1 MIRSFSKI
9 TSVLMSGALV
19 ASMLPFSLFQAVA
32 ENTDI
37 VSNTNNNVVNSKI
50 PTLADD
56 AVLNWA
62 TKVGEGYDSNAIG
75 TPIIVGDS
83 LIFCSGTRLYKMDK
97 YNGTVQAYSEM
108 AGRSSY
114 NIVPPTYADNKIFVG
129 LANGAVQAFDA
140 QTLKSLW
147 IYKDQLSGQPNSP
160 IVYSNGCVY
169 TGFWNNEDA
178 EANYVCI
185 SAKDEDAEND
195 LEEKQSIW
203 QYTHKGGFYWAG
215 AYACSDYLLVGTDD
229 GQNGSSSKTS
239 CLLSLNPTNGKV
251 IDKIEGLNGDIRS
264 SVSYDNQT
272 DRYYFT
278 SKGGSFYSVAVNSNG
293 TFKKNAESYDIK
305 EIKLENGTDS
315 TAMSTAAPVVHNSRA
330 YIGVS
335 GSSQFTEYS
344 GHNITVIDLDSFK
357 IAYRVPTKGYPQ
369 ATGLLTTAYE
379 DKDGYSYVYF
389 VDNYTPGKV
398 RFIKDKKGVTSVVD
412 GVTESCNN
420 GGKITEVKNCA
431 QVLFTPVEAQAN
443 YALATPVADTDGT
456 LYMKNDSAYMMSIGS
471 KIDSLEVTAQ
481 PEKTLYCTGDNFAP
495 KGITV
500 IAKFKNGTQRD
511 VTKYIT
517 YPDYKLTED
526 YLDVTLTYDIQRY
539 GDKLDKNNG
548 NEIGIEAEPVEVN
561 VDVTVLSK
569 TDYDAV
575 EGVVSAIDNIGTV
588 TLESKTLIDA
598 ARNSYNSLDDSL
610 KQYVSNY
617 EALLNAE
624 KELKRLTPTTP
635 TAPSEP
641 TVPTV
646 PTAPSEPTAPTDPTE
661 PSEPTVVP
669 TTPTAPSE
677 PTVPT
682 MPTAP
687 SEPTVPTVPT
697 TPTAPSKP
705 TAPTNAPARPSTAVQ
720 DTTQNAPS
728 NNAAAS
734 STQANDANQT
744 GKVATGTTTP
754 VAVLLA
760 VMASALVTAFVLRK
774 AKPLNR

>member
-129 LANGAVQAFDA
+129 LANGTVQAFDA

-185 SAKDEDAEND
+185 SAKDEDAESD

-315 TAMSTAAPVVHNSRA
+315 TAMSTAAPVVHNGRA

-481 PEKTLYCTGDNFAP
+481 PEKALYCTGDNFAP

-517 YPDYKLTED
+517 YPDYQLTED

-575 EGVVSAIDNIGTV
+575 ESVVSAIDNIGTV
-588 TLESKTLIDA
+588 TLESKTLIDT

-624 KELKRLTPTTP
+624 EELKRLIPTMPTAPSEPTVPTTP

-646 PTAPSEPTAPTDPTE
+646 PTAPSKPTVPTDPTE
-661 PSEPTVVP
+661 PSESTVVP

-682 MPTAP
+682 TPTAP
-687 SEPTVPTVPT
+687 SE
-697 TPTAPSKP
+697 P
-705 TAPTNAPARPSTAVQ
+705 TAPTNAPANPATAVQ
-720 DTTQNAPS
+720 DTTQNATS

>member
-97 YNGTVQAYSEM
+97 YNGTVQAYGEM

-129 LANGAVQAFDA
+129 LANGTVQAFDA

-169 TGFWNNEDA
+169 TGFWNSEDA

-185 SAKDEDAEND
+185 SAKDEDAESD

-420 GGKITEVKNCA
+420 GGKITKVENCA

-481 PEKTLYCTGDNFAP
+481 PEKALYCTGDNFAP

-517 YPDYKLTED
+517 YPDYQLTED

-575 EGVVSAIDNIGTV
+575 ESVVSAIDNIGTV
-588 TLESKTLIDA
+588 TLESKTLIDT

-624 KELKRLTPTTP
+624 EELKRLIPTMPTAPSEPTVPTTP

-646 PTAPSEPTAPTDPTE
+646 PTAPSKPTVPTDPTE

-682 MPTAP
+682 TPTAP
-687 SEPTVPTVPT
+687 SE
-697 TPTAPSKP
+697 P
-705 TAPTNAPARPSTAVQ
+705 TAPTNAPANPATAVQ
-720 DTTQNAPS
+720 DTTQNATS

>member
-185 SAKDEDAEND
+185 SAKDEDAESD

-278 SKGGSFYSVAVNSNG
+278 SKGGSFYSAAVNSNG
-293 TFKKNAESYDIK
+293 TFKKNADSYDIK

-315 TAMSTAAPVVHNSRA
+315 TAMSTATPVVHNGRA

-420 GGKITEVKNCA
+420 GGKITKVKNCA

-481 PEKTLYCTGDNFAP
+481 PEKALYCTGDNFAP

-517 YPDYKLTED
+517 YPDYQLTED

-548 NEIGIEAEPVEVN
+548 NEIGIEAEPAEVN

-575 EGVVSAIDNIGTV
+575 EGVVSAINSIGTV

-610 KQYVSNY
+610 KQYVNNY

-624 KELKRLTPTTP
+624 EELKKLTPTTP
-635 TAPSEP
+635 TESSEPTEP

-646 PTAPSEPTAPTDPTE
+646 PSEPTVPTDPTE

-677 PTVPT
+677 PTVPAT
-682 MPTAP
+682 PTAP
-687 SEPTVPTVPT
+687 SEPTVPT
-697 TPTAPSKP
+697 
-705 TAPTNAPARPSTAVQ
+705 APTNAPAGPATAAQ
-720 DTTQNAPS
+720 DTTQNATS

-734 STQANDANQT
+734 STQTNGANQT

-754 VAVLLA
+754 VVVLLA

-774 AKPLNR
+774 AKPLNK

>member
-129 LANGAVQAFDA
+129 LANGTVQAFDA

-147 IYKDQLSGQPNSP
+147 IYKDRLSGQPNSP

-169 TGFWNNEDA
+169 TGFWNSEDA

-185 SAKDEDAEND
+185 SAKDEDAESD

-278 SKGGSFYSVAVNSNG
+278 SKGGSFYSAAVNSNG
-293 TFKKNAESYDIK
+293 TFKKNADSYDIK

-315 TAMSTAAPVVHNSRA
+315 TAMSTAAPVVHNGRA

-420 GGKITEVKNCA
+420 GGKITKVKNCA

-481 PEKTLYCTGDNFAP
+481 PEKALYCTGDNFAP

-517 YPDYKLTED
+517 YPDYQLTED

-548 NEIGIEAEPVEVN
+548 NEIGIEAEPIEVN

-569 TDYDAV
+569 TDYNAV
-575 EGVVSAIDNIGTV
+575 ESVVSAIDNIGTV
-588 TLESKTLIDA
+588 TLESKTLIDT

-624 KELKRLTPTTP
+624 EELKRLTPTTP

-646 PTAPSEPTAPTDPTE
+646 PTTPTAPSEPTVPT
-661 PSEPTVVP
+661 VP

-677 PTVPT
+677 PTVPTVPT

-697 TPTAPSKP
+697 TPTTPSEP

-720 DTTQNAPS
+720 DTTQNATS

-734 STQANDANQT
+734 STQANDVNQT
-744 GKVATGTTTP
+744 GKVATGAAAPT
-754 VAVLLA
+754 AVLLA
-760 VMASALVTAFVLRK
+760 VMATALVTAFVLRK

>member
-1 MIRSFSKI
+1 
-9 TSVLMSGALV
+9 MSGALV

-129 LANGAVQAFDA
+129 LANGTVQAFDA

-185 SAKDEDAEND
+185 SAKDEDAESD

-278 SKGGSFYSVAVNSNG
+278 SKGGSFYSAAVNSNG
-293 TFKKNAESYDIK
+293 TFKKNADSYDIK

-315 TAMSTAAPVVHNSRA
+315 TAMSTAAPVVHNGRA

-481 PEKTLYCTGDNFAP
+481 PEKALYCTGDNFAP

-517 YPDYKLTED
+517 YPDYQLTED

-588 TLESKTLIDA
+588 TLESKTLIDT

-624 KELKRLTPTTP
+624 EELKRLTPTTP

-646 PTAPSEPTAPTDPTE
+646 PTAPSEPTVPTDPTE

-682 MPTAP
+682 TPTAP
-687 SEPTVPTVPT
+687 SEPTVPA
-697 TPTAPSKP
+697 TPTAPSEP
-705 TAPTNAPARPSTAVQ
+705 TAPTNASTSPTSATQ
-720 DTTQNAPS
+720 ATQATQGTTQNATS

-744 GKVATGTTTP
+744 GKVATGAAAPT
-754 VAVLLA
+754 AVLLA
-760 VMASALVTAFVLRK
+760 VMATALATAFVLRR
-774 AKPLNR
+774 AKPLNK

>member
-1 MIRSFSKI
+1 
-9 TSVLMSGALV
+9 MSGALV

-32 ENTDI
+32 ENTDV

-278 SKGGSFYSVAVNSNG
+278 SKGGSFYSAAVNSNG
-293 TFKKNAESYDIK
+293 TFKKNADSYDIK

-315 TAMSTAAPVVHNSRA
+315 TAMSTAAPVVHNGRA

-420 GGKITEVKNCA
+420 GGKITKVENCA

-456 LYMKNDSAYMMSIGS
+456 LYMKNDSAY
-471 KIDSLEVTAQ
+471 
-481 PEKTLYCTGDNFAP
+481 CF
-495 KGITV
+495 
-500 IAKFKNGTQRD
+500 
-511 VTKYIT
+511 
-517 YPDYKLTED
+517 YKWTW
-526 YLDVTLTYDIQRY
+526 Y
-539 GDKLDKNNG
+539 
-548 NEIGIEAEPVEVN
+548 
-561 VDVTVLSK
+561 
-569 TDYDAV
+569 
-575 EGVVSAIDNIGTV
+575 
-588 TLESKTLIDA
+588 
-598 ARNSYNSLDDSL
+598 
-610 KQYVSNY
+610 
-617 EALLNAE
+617 
-624 KELKRLTPTTP
+624 
-635 TAPSEP
+635 
-641 TVPTV
+641 
-646 PTAPSEPTAPTDPTE
+646 
-661 PSEPTVVP
+661 
-669 TTPTAPSE
+669 
-677 PTVPT
+677 
-682 MPTAP
+682 
-687 SEPTVPTVPT
+687 
-697 TPTAPSKP
+697 
-705 TAPTNAPARPSTAVQ
+705 
-720 DTTQNAPS
+720 
-728 NNAAAS
+728 
-734 STQANDANQT
+734 
-744 GKVATGTTTP
+744 
-754 VAVLLA
+754 
-760 VMASALVTAFVLRK
+760 
-774 AKPLNR
+774 

>member
-37 VSNTNNNVVNSKI
+37 VSNTSNNVVNSKI

-83 LIFCSGTRLYKMDK
+83 LIFCSGTKLYRMDK
-97 YNGTVQAYSEM
+97 YNGTIQAYGEM

-114 NIVPPTYADNKIFVG
+114 NIVSPTYADNKIFVG
-129 LANGAVQAFDA
+129 LANGTVQAFDA

-160 IVYSNGCVY
+160 IVYSNGFVY

-185 SAKDEDAEND
+185 SAKDEDTEND
-195 LEEKQSIW
+195 LEEKQCVW
-203 QYTHKGGFYWAG
+203 QYTRKGGFYWAG
-215 AYACSDYLLVGTDD
+215 AYAGSDYLLVGTDD
-229 GQNGSSSKTS
+229 GQNGSSSQTS
-239 CLLSLNPTNGKV
+239 CLFSLNPTNGKV
-251 IDKIEGLNGDIRS
+251 IDKIEELNGDIRS
-264 SVSYDNQT
+264 SVSYDNET

-293 TFKKNAESYDIK
+293 TFKKNADSYDIK

-315 TAMSTAAPVVHNSRA
+315 TAMSTATPVIHNGRA

-412 GVTESCNN
+412 GVTESYNN
-420 GGKITEVKNCA
+420 DGKITEVKNCA

-481 PEKTLYCTGDNFAP
+481 PEKVLYCTGDNFDP

-500 IAKFKNGTQRD
+500 IAKYKNGTQRD

-517 YPDYKLTED
+517 YPDYQLTED
-526 YLDVTLTYDIQRY
+526 YLDVTLTYDIQKY

-548 NEIGIEAEPVEVN
+548 NEIGIEAEPIEVN

-569 TDYDAV
+569 ADYDAV
-575 EGVVSAIDNIGTV
+575 EGVVSANDNIGTV
-588 TLESKTLIDA
+588 TLESKTLIDT

-617 EALLNAE
+617 ETLLSAE
-624 KELKRLTPTTP
+624 EEFKKLIPTTP
-635 TAPSEP
+635 TEPSEPSEP
-641 TVPTV
+641 TV
-646 PTAPSEPTAPTDPTE
+646 PTDPTE

-682 MPTAP
+682 TPSKPSEPTAPTTPSKP
-687 SEPTVPTVPT
+687 SEPTVPTT
-697 TPTAPSKP
+697 
-705 TAPTNAPARPSTAVQ
+705 PTNAPTSPTSATQS
-720 DTTQNAPS
+720 TQNATS
-728 NNAAAS
+728 NNAATN
-734 STQANDANQT
+734 STQTNGANQT

-754 VAVLLA
+754 IAVLLA

-774 AKPLNR
+774 AKPLNK

>member
-75 TPIIVGDS
+75 TPIIVGNS

-129 LANGAVQAFDA
+129 LANGTVQAFDA

-185 SAKDEDAEND
+185 SAKDEDAESD
-195 LEEKQSIW
+195 LEEKQCIW

-278 SKGGSFYSVAVNSNG
+278 SKGGSFYSAAVNSNG
-293 TFKKNAESYDIK
+293 TFKKNANSYDIK

-315 TAMSTAAPVVHNSRA
+315 TAMSTAAPVVHNGRA

-420 GGKITEVKNCA
+420 GGKITEVENCA

-481 PEKTLYCTGDNFAP
+481 PEKALYCTGDNFAP

-517 YPDYKLTED
+517 YPDYQLTED

-548 NEIGIEAEPVEVN
+548 NEIGIEAEPAEVN

-575 EGVVSAIDNIGTV
+575 EGAVSAIDNIGTV
-588 TLESKTLIDA
+588 TLESKTLIDT
-598 ARNSYNSLDDSL
+598 ARNSYNSLDDGL

-624 KELKRLTPTTP
+624 EELKRLTPTTP
-635 TAPSEP
+635 TES
-641 TVPTV
+641 
-646 PTAPSEPTAPTDPTE
+646 SE

-677 PTVPT
+677 PTVPAT
-682 MPTAP
+682 PTAP
-687 SEPTVPTVPT
+687 SEPTVPT
-697 TPTAPSKP
+697 
-705 TAPTNAPARPSTAVQ
+705 APTNAPASPAAAVQ
-720 DTTQNAPS
+720 DTTQNATS

-734 STQANDANQT
+734 STQANDTNQT
-744 GKVATGTTTP
+744 GKVATGAAAPT
-754 VAVLLA
+754 AVLLA
-760 VMASALVTAFVLRK
+760 VMATALATAFVLRR

>member
-1 MIRSFSKI
+1 MIRNFSKI

-129 LANGAVQAFDA
+129 LANGTVQAFDA

-185 SAKDEDAEND
+185 SAKDEDAQND

-264 SVSYDNQT
+264 SISYDNQT

-278 SKGGSFYSVAVNSNG
+278 SKGGSFYSAAVSSNG
-293 TFKKNAESYDIK
+293 TFKKNADSYDIK

-315 TAMSTAAPVVHNSRA
+315 TAMSTAAPVVHNGRA

-481 PEKTLYCTGDNFAP
+481 PEKALYCTGDNFDP

-500 IAKFKNGTQRD
+500 IAKYKNGTQRD

-517 YPDYKLTED
+517 YPDYQLTED

-610 KQYVSNY
+610 KQYVNNY

-624 KELKRLTPTTP
+624 EEFKRLTPTTP

-677 PTVPT
+677 PTVPAT
-682 MPTAP
+682 PTVP
-687 SEPTVPTVPT
+687 SEPTV
-697 TPTAPSKP
+697 P
-705 TAPTNAPARPSTAVQ
+705 TAPTNAPASPAAAVQ
-720 DTTQNAPS
+720 DTTQNATS

-734 STQANDANQT
+734 STQANDTNQT
-744 GKVATGTTTP
+744 GKVATGAAAPT
-754 VAVLLA
+754 AVLLA
-760 VMASALVTAFVLRK
+760 VMATALATAFVLRR
-774 AKPLNR
+774 AKPLNK

>member
-1 MIRSFSKI
+1 
-9 TSVLMSGALV
+9 MSGALV

-83 LIFCSGTRLYKMDK
+83 LIFCSGTKLYRMDK
-97 YNGTVQAYSEM
+97 YNGTIQAYGEM

-114 NIVPPTYADNKIFVG
+114 NIVSPTYADNKIFVG
-129 LANGAVQAFDA
+129 LANGTVQAFDA

-160 IVYSNGCVY
+160 IVYSNGFVY

-185 SAKDEDAEND
+185 SAKDEDTEND
-195 LEEKQSIW
+195 LEEKQCIW
-203 QYTHKGGFYWAG
+203 QYTRKGGFYWAG
-215 AYACSDYLLVGTDD
+215 AYAGSDYLLVGTDD
-229 GQNGSSSKTS
+229 GQNGSSSQTS

-264 SVSYDNQT
+264 SVSYDNET

-293 TFKKNAESYDIK
+293 TFKKNADSYDIK

-315 TAMSTAAPVVHNSRA
+315 TAMSTATPVIHNGRA

-398 RFIKDKKGVTSVVD
+398 RFIKDKKGVTSAVD
-412 GVTESCNN
+412 GVTESYNN
-420 GGKITEVKNCA
+420 DGKITEVKNCA

-481 PEKTLYCTGDNFAP
+481 PEKVLYCTGDNFDP

-500 IAKFKNGTQRD
+500 IAKYKNGTQRD

-517 YPDYKLTED
+517 YPDYQLTED
-526 YLDVTLTYDIQRY
+526 YLDVTLTYDIQKY
-539 GDKLDKNNG
+539 GDKLDKNKG
-548 NEIGIEAEPVEVN
+548 NEIGIEAEPIEVN

-569 TDYDAV
+569 ADYDAV
-575 EGVVSAIDNIGTV
+575 EGVVYAIDNIGTV
-588 TLESKTLIDA
+588 TLESKTLIDT

-610 KQYVSNY
+610 KQYVNNY
-617 EALLNAE
+617 ETLLSAE
-624 KELKRLTPTTP
+624 EEFKKLTPTTP
-635 TAPSEP
+635 TEPSEPSEP
-641 TVPTV
+641 TVPSGPTV
-646 PTAPSEPTAPTDPTE
+646 PTDPTE

-682 MPTAP
+682 TPSKP
-687 SEPTVPTVPT
+687 SEPTVPTTPSKPSEPTAPTTPSKPSEPTVPT
-697 TPTAPSKP
+697 TPTN
-705 TAPTNAPARPSTAVQ
+705 APTSPTSATQSTQGA
-720 DTTQNAPS
+720 TQNATS
-728 NNAAAS
+728 NNAATN
-734 STQANDANQT
+734 STQTNGVNQT

-754 VAVLLA
+754 IAVLLA

-774 AKPLNR
+774 AKPLNK

>member
-75 TPIIVGDS
+75 TPIIIGDS

-185 SAKDEDAEND
+185 SAKDEDAESD

-278 SKGGSFYSVAVNSNG
+278 SKGGSFYSAAVNSNG
-293 TFKKNAESYDIK
+293 TFKKNADSYDIK

-315 TAMSTAAPVVHNSRA
+315 TAMSTAAPVVHNGRA

-344 GHNITVIDLDSFK
+344 GHNITIIDLDSFK

-420 GGKITEVKNCA
+420 GGKITKVENCA

-481 PEKTLYCTGDNFAP
+481 PEKALYCTGDNFDP

-500 IAKFKNGTQRD
+500 IAKYKNGTQRD

-517 YPDYKLTED
+517 YPDYQLTED

-548 NEIGIEAEPVEVN
+548 NEIGIVAEPVEVN

-575 EGVVSAIDNIGTV
+575 GGVVSAIDNIGTV

-624 KELKRLTPTTP
+624 EELKRLTPTTP

-641 TVPTV
+641 SEPTVPSEPIVPTD
-646 PTAPSEPTAPTDPTE
+646 PTAPSEPT
-661 PSEPTVVP
+661 VP

-677 PTVPT
+677 PTVP
-682 MPTAP
+682 A
-687 SEPTVPTVPT
+687 

-705 TAPTNAPARPSTAVQ
+705 TVPTAPTNAPAGPAAAVQ
-720 DTTQNAPS
+720 DTTQNATS

-744 GKVATGTTTP
+744 GKVATGAAAPT
-754 VAVLLA
+754 AVLLA

>member
-32 ENTDI
+32 ENTDV

-129 LANGAVQAFDA
+129 LANGTVQAFDA

-147 IYKDQLSGQPNSP
+147 IYKDRLSGQPNSP

-169 TGFWNNEDA
+169 TGFWNSEDA

-185 SAKDEDAEND
+185 SAKDEDAESD

-315 TAMSTAAPVVHNSRA
+315 TAMSTAAPVVHNGRA

-481 PEKTLYCTGDNFAP
+481 PEKALYCTGDNFAP

-517 YPDYKLTED
+517 YPDYQLTED

-575 EGVVSAIDNIGTV
+575 ESVVSAIDNIGTV
-588 TLESKTLIDA
+588 TLESKTLIDT

-624 KELKRLTPTTP
+624 EELKRLIPTMPTAPSEPTVPTTP

-646 PTAPSEPTAPTDPTE
+646 PTAPSKPTVPTDPTE

-682 MPTAP
+682 TPTAP
-687 SEPTVPTVPT
+687 SE
-697 TPTAPSKP
+697 P
-705 TAPTNAPARPSTAVQ
+705 TAPTNAPANPATAVQ
-720 DTTQNAPS
+720 DTTQNATS

>member
-1 MIRSFSKI
+1 
-9 TSVLMSGALV
+9 MSGALV

-83 LIFCSGTRLYKMDK
+83 LIFCSGTKLYRMDK
-97 YNGTVQAYSEM
+97 YNGTIQAYGEM

-114 NIVPPTYADNKIFVG
+114 NIVSPTYADNKIFVG
-129 LANGAVQAFDA
+129 LANGTVQAFDA

-160 IVYSNGCVY
+160 IVYSNGFVY

-185 SAKDEDAEND
+185 SAKDEDTEND
-195 LEEKQSIW
+195 LEEKQCIW
-203 QYTHKGGFYWAG
+203 QYTRKGGFYWAG

-229 GQNGSSSKTS
+229 GQNGSSSQTS
-239 CLLSLNPTNGKV
+239 FLLSLNPTNGKV

-264 SVSYDNQT
+264 SVSYDNET

-293 TFKKNAESYDIK
+293 TFKKNVDNYDIK

-315 TAMSTAAPVVHNSRA
+315 TAMSTATPVIHNGRA

-412 GVTESCNN
+412 GVTESYNN
-420 GGKITEVKNCA
+420 DGKITEVKNCA

-481 PEKTLYCTGDNFAP
+481 PEKVLYCTGDNFDP

-500 IAKFKNGTQRD
+500 IAKYKNGTQRD

-517 YPDYKLTED
+517 YPDYQLTED
-526 YLDVTLTYDIQRY
+526 YLDVTLTYDIQKY
-539 GDKLDKNNG
+539 GDRLDKNNG
-548 NEIGIEAEPVEVN
+548 NEIGIEAEPIEVN

-569 TDYDAV
+569 ADYDAV

-588 TLESKTLIDA
+588 TLESKTLIDT

-617 EALLNAE
+617 ETLLSAE
-624 KELKRLTPTTP
+624 EEFKKLTPTTP
-635 TAPSEP
+635 T
-641 TVPTV
+641 
-646 PTAPSEPTAPTDPTE
+646 E
-661 PSEPTVVP
+661 PSNV
-669 TTPTAPSE
+669 S
-677 PTVPT
+677 
-682 MPTAP
+682 
-687 SEPTVPTVPT
+687 
-697 TPTAPSKP
+697 
-705 TAPTNAPARPSTAVQ
+705 
-720 DTTQNAPS
+720 
-728 NNAAAS
+728 
-734 STQANDANQT
+734 
-744 GKVATGTTTP
+744 
-754 VAVLLA
+754 
-760 VMASALVTAFVLRK
+760 
-774 AKPLNR
+774 

>member
-185 SAKDEDAEND
+185 SAKDEDAESD
-195 LEEKQSIW
+195 LEEKQSVW

-229 GQNGSSSKTS
+229 GQNGSSKTS

-278 SKGGSFYSVAVNSNG
+278 SKGGSFYSAAVNSNG
-293 TFKKNAESYDIK
+293 KFKKNSDSYDIK

-315 TAMSTAAPVVHNSRA
+315 TAMSTATPVVHNGRA

-420 GGKITEVKNCA
+420 GGKITKVENCA

-481 PEKTLYCTGDNFAP
+481 PEKALYCTGDNFAP

-610 KQYVSNY
+610 KQYVHNY

-624 KELKRLTPTTP
+624 EELKRLTPTTP
-635 TAPSEP
+635 TESSELSEP
-641 TVPTV
+641 TVP
-646 PTAPSEPTAPTDPTE
+646 SEPIVPTDPTE

-677 PTVPT
+677 PTVP
-682 MPTAP
+682 A
-687 SEPTVPTVPT
+687 

-705 TAPTNAPARPSTAVQ
+705 TVPTAPTNAPAGPATAAQ
-720 DTTQNAPS
+720 DTTQNATS

-744 GKVATGTTTP
+744 GKVATGAAAPT
-754 VAVLLA
+754 AVLLA
-760 VMASALVTAFVLRK
+760 VMATALATAFVLRR